1 MRKPDDLPRVVW
13 EPVVRAALVEDLGR
27 AGDITTMAT
36 VSADAVTKAK
46 IVARKRGRIA
56 GLALAAGVF
65 ELLDAEIG
73 VVTHAEDGADVEAGA
88 ELIALEGRS
97 QSILSGERVALNFL
111 GHLSGIATETAKVCA
126 AIEDLATRV
135 ACTRKTTPGL
145 RALEKYAVR
154 MGGGHNHRFG
164 LDDGVLIKDNHIVAA
179 GGLPSALRNVR
190 ASVGHMVKIEVEV
203 DTLEQLHEAL
213 EYDIDAVL
221 LDNMTP
227 DGLRE
232 AVSMIDGRVIAEASG
247 DIRLDTVRAIAEAGV
262 DVVSLGWITHSAP
275 SLNVSM
281 EFL

>member
-1 MRKPDDLPRVVW
+1 MLDLPKVVW
-13 EPVVRAALVEDLGR
+13 EPIVRAALVEDLGR

-36 VSADAVTKAK
+36 VAADATTETRIVT
-46 IVARKRGRIA
+46 RKPGRIA

-65 ELLDAEIG
+65 ELLDENIEVRIA
-73 VVTHAEDGADVEAGA
+73 AEDGTDVDGDTT
-88 ELIALEGRS
+88 LITLQGRA

-126 AIEDLATRV
+126 AIEGLSTRV

-164 LDDGVLIKDNHIVAA
+164 LDDGVLIKDNHLVAA
-179 GGLPSALRNVR
+179 GGLSNALRNVR
-190 ASVGHMVKIEVEV
+190 DNIGHMVKIEVEV
-203 DTLEQLHEAL
+203 DTLEQLAEAL

-221 LDNMTP
+221 LDNMAP
-227 DGLRE
+227 DELRR
-232 AVSMIDGRVIAEASG
+232 AVELIDGRVISEASG
-247 DIRLDTVRAIAEAGV
+247 DIRLENVRSLAEAGV

-275 SLNVSM
+275 TLNVSM
-281 EFL
+281 EFG